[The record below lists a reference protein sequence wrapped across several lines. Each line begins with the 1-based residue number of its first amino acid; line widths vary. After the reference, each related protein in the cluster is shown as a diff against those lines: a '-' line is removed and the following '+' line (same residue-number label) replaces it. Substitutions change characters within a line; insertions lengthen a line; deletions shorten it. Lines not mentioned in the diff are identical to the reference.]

1 MRRAK
6 EKTKKKKRG
15 SLATC
20 DFRSIAPAVAPK
32 VGEYTQF
39 SWWWIEEGG
48 RARYSPDE
56 HGSRVELG
64 S

>member
-32 VGEYTQF
+32 VGEYTH
-39 SWWWIEEGG
+39 SSRGG
-48 RARYSPDE
+48 
-56 HGSRVELG
+56 GSRRGEERDTRLMNMGVE
-64 S
+64 